1 MKDRLPD
8 PRFPVPIP
16 PGKPQK
22 SSSNREF
29 YPEIDINSG
38 SCVMKD
44 GRPARFENW
53 LDCDTQTFCRTVYYS
68 TLDAED
74 WDERRHY
81 DFLKESD
88 LLNDKTR
95 PDESV
100 GLNRSDDEAGQSWW
114 SVTVGVFDDEE
125 D

>member
-1 MKDRLPD
+1 
-8 PRFPVPIP
+8 
-16 PGKPQK
+16 
-22 SSSNREF
+22 
-29 YPEIDINSG
+29 
-38 SCVMKD
+38 MKD